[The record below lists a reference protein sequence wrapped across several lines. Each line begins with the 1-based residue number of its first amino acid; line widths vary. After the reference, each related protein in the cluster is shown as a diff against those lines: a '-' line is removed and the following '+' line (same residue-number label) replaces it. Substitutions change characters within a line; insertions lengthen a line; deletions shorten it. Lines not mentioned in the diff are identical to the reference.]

1 MTVGDDHN
9 HHVAVYSDNP
19 DCADRWCAE
28 HEHWHVDT
36 ETEVGE

>member
-19 DCADRWCAE
+19 DCAGGAPNTK
-28 HEHWHVDT
+28 HWHVDT